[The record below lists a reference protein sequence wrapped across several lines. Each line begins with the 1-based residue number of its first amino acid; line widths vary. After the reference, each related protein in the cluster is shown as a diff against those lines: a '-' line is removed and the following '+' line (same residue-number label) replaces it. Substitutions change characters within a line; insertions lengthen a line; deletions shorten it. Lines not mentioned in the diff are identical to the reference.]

1 MIKKSLVKAFHIIWK
16 TVAGFVLLVGLYLL
30 SAWILSS
37 IHIDGEPGNAE
48 VTLYLQ
54 TNGVHTDIIV
64 PASNELINWNNYF
77 PHKYNR
83 NSDSTY
89 RYLALGLGDKE
100 FYLETY
106 PMDELGLELNET
118 PTFPGLLNQLIV
130 DGDIYQYIGVS
141 DSIVRER
148 LFEKLAET
156 LNVGYDYIY
165 NLWLN

>member
-1 MIKKSLVKAFHIIWK
+1 MRLR
-16 TVAGFVLLVGLYLL
+16 
-30 SAWILSS
+30 
-37 IHIDGEPGNAE
+37 NAL
-48 VTLYLQ
+48 TLNPKNM
-54 TNGVHTDIIV
+54 TI
-64 PASNELINWNNYF
+64 
-77 PHKYNR
+77 R
-83 NSDSTY
+83 
-89 RYLALGLGDKE
+89 E

-130 DGDIYQYIGVS
+130 DGDIYQYVGVS